1 MKGIGIKSRERLA
14 RVLRKT
20 GGAISPSDVAAILTI
35 SNAQASKL
43 LSFWANQGWV
53 KRVHRGLYIPVPL
66 DSLTEEIAPEDPWII
81 AERLFSPC
89 YIGGWSAAEHWD
101 LTEQIFSSVMV
112 FTIRRPRQREQ
123 DAGGVRFHL
132 RTTSESHFFGLK
144 TVWRGKIKVQVSDP
158 SRTIIDFLDN
168 PRVGGGIRNITDHFN
183 NYLKSKHRN
192 IDELLNF
199 AKLIGNA
206 TVFKRLGFLLERYQ
220 PEETAAVEECLR
232 HLPEGNSKL
241 DPDLPK
247 DGLITKWKLW
257 VPASWQERASN
268 D

>member
-20 GGAISPSDVAAILTI
+20 GGAISPSEVAEILTI
-35 SNAQASKL
+35 SNPQASKL
-43 LSFWANQGWV
+43 LSFWATQGWV
-53 KRVHRGLYIPVPL
+53 RRVQRGLYIPVPL
-66 DSLTEEIAPEDPWII
+66 DSLTDDVAPEDPWIL

-101 LTEQIFSSVMV
+101 LTEQIFSSILV
-112 FTIRRPRQREQ
+112 FTSRRPRKREQ
-123 DAGGVRFHL
+123 NIGGTRFLLKTRSEL
-132 RTTSESHFFGLK
+132 RFFGLK
-144 TVWRGKIKVQVSDP
+144 TVWRGKTKVQVSDP
-158 SRTIIDFLDN
+158 SRTIIDALDD
-168 PRVGGGIRNITDHFN
+168 PRVGGGIRNITDLFN
-183 NYLKSKHRN
+183 NYLKSKHRR
-192 IDELLNF
+192 IDDLLSF

-206 TVFKRLGFLLERYQ
+206 TVFKRLGFLLERYE
-220 PEETAAVEECLR
+220 PAETAAIDECLR

-241 DPDLPK
+241 DPELPE

-257 VPASWQERASN
+257 LPASWQERTSN

>member
-1 MKGIGIKSRERLA
+1 MKGIGSKSRERLA

-35 SNAQASKL
+35 SNLQAAKL
-43 LSFWANQGWV
+43 LSFWATQGWV
-53 KRVHRGLYIPVPL
+53 KRVQRGLYIPVPL
-66 DSLTEEIAPEDPWII
+66 DSLTDEIAPEDPWIL
-81 AERLFSPC
+81 AERLYAPC

-101 LTEQIFSSVMV
+101 LTEQIFSSILV
-112 FTIRRPRQREQ
+112 FTVRRPRHRKQEV
-123 DAGGVRFHL
+123 GGTRVLL
-132 RTTSESHFFGLK
+132 RTTSESNFFGLK
-144 TVWRGKIKVQVSDP
+144 TVWRGKTKVRVSDP
-158 SRTIIDFLDN
+158 SRTIIDVLDD
-168 PRVGGGIRNITDHFN
+168 PRAGGGIRNVNDLFN
-183 NYLKSKHRN
+183 NYLKSKYRN

-199 AKLIGNA
+199 AKRIGNGS
-206 TVFKRLGFLLERYQ
+206 VFKRLGFLLERYN
-220 PEETAAVEECLR
+220 PDETAAIEECLR
-232 HLPEGNSKL
+232 HLSQGNSKL